1 MEYTARAMMRL
12 LQYQGIPLWRNV
24 VFLQFTLQIVS
35 AVLVLSFL
43 AFFFTNLFREIDQRE
58 IPFGFSFLDRSTGIP
73 IGETL
78 IPYSTEDSYR
88 YTLFVAFLNTVK
100 VAFVGVFFATIVGII
115 VGVARLSPNW
125 LLNRLALVYIDVFR
139 NVPLL
144 VQLLFWF
151 FIVLALPPI
160 REGYVL
166 GDAFY
171 LSNSGFAMPWLTPQS
186 NFWPWVIVA
195 ALGIAL
201 AVYVSRALER
211 RGAEAG
217 KPSHSLLAFFAIA
230 VGITGVGLLAFTP
243 FDITVPEP
251 QGRFGRLDGGTQVS
265 GSFVALLVGLV
276 VYTSSFIA
284 EIVRAG
290 IQSVSKGQT
299 EAARSVGLNGTASL
313 RFVIF
318 PQALRVIIPPT
329 ISHYL
334 NLTKNSSLAA
344 AIGYPDMVSVATTLT
359 QTAPAIS
366 LISIVMVSYLGLS
379 LFYALVGNIY
389 NRLIRYKAL

>member
-1 MEYTARAMMRL
+1 MRAL
-12 LQYQGIPLWRNV
+12 LYYQGIPLWRNV
-24 VFLQFTLQIVS
+24 VVLQFTLQIVS

-78 IPYSTEDSYR
+78 IRYSPEDSYR

-100 VAFVGVFFATIVGII
+100 VAFVGVIFATIVGII
-115 VGVARLSPNW
+115 VGVSRLSSNW
-125 LLNRLALVYIDVFR
+125 LLNRIALVYIDVFR
-139 NVPLL
+139 NIPLL

-160 REGYVL
+160 RRAYVL

-186 NFWPWVIVA
+186 NFWLWIIA
-195 ALGIAL
+195 ATLGIAL

-211 RGAEAG
+211 RGAETG

-230 VGITGVGLLAFTP
+230 AGIAGVGLFAFTP
-243 FDITVPEP
+243 LDITVPEP
-251 QGRFGRLDGGTQVS
+251 QGRFGRLAGGTQVS

-276 VYTSSFIA
+276 VYTSAFIA

-299 EAARSVGLNGTASL
+299 EAARSTGLNATASL

-359 QTAPAIS
+359 QTAPAVS
-366 LISIVMVSYLGLS
+366 LISIVMVSYLALS
-379 LFYALVGNIY
+379 LFYALIGNIY

>member
-1 MEYTARAMMRL
+1 MRL

-24 VFLQFTLQIVS
+24 VFLRFALQIVS
-35 AVLVLSFL
+35 AVLVVSFIV
-43 AFFFTNLFREIDQRE
+43 FFFTNIVREIDQRN
-58 IPFGFSFLDRSTGIP
+58 IPFGFTFLDRSTGIP

-78 IPYSTEDSYR
+78 VDYTPEDSYR

-100 VAFVGVFFATIVGII
+100 VALFGVAFATIVGIL

-125 LLNRLALVYIDVFR
+125 LLSRIALVYVDFFR

-151 FIVLALPPI
+151 FIVLSLPPL

-171 LSNSGFAMPWLTPQS
+171 LNHSGVALPWLSQQDG
-186 NFWPWVIVA
+186 FWPWVACVVAGAALAALAAAYLARREAETGRSRHVVLSGIAVFVVVA
-195 ALGIAL
+195 AVA
-201 AVYVSRALER
+201 AVV
-211 RGAEAG
+211 
-217 KPSHSLLAFFAIA
+217 
-230 VGITGVGLLAFTP
+230 FTP
-243 FDITVPEP
+243 LLYNEPEP
-251 QGRFGRLDGGTQVS
+251 MGRFGRLSGGAKVS
-265 GSFVALLVGLV
+265 GSFLALLVGLV
-276 VYTSSFIA
+276 VYTSAFIG

-290 IQSVSKGQT
+290 IQSVGKGQT
-299 EAARSVGLNGTASL
+299 EAARSLGLTGGDPL

-344 AIGYPDMVSVATTLT
+344 AIGYPDLVSVATTLT
-359 QTAPAIS
+359 QTAPAVS
-366 LISIVMVSYLGLS
+366 LLLIVMIAYLAMS
-379 LFYALVGNIY
+379 LTYALVGNVY
-389 NRLIRYKAL
+389 NRLVRIRGA

>member
-1 MEYTARAMMRL
+1 MMRL

-24 VFLQFTLQIVS
+24 VFLRFTLQVVS

-43 AFFFTNLFREIDQRE
+43 AFFFTNLLREIDQRE

-78 IPYSTEDSYR
+78 IRYDTEDSYR

-100 VAFVGVFFATIVGII
+100 VAFIGVIFATIVGIM

-125 LLNRLALVYIDVFR
+125 LLNRLAVVYIDVFR

-160 REGYVL
+160 REAYVL

-186 NFWPWVIVA
+186 NFWPWVIAV

-211 RGAEAG
+211 RNAETG

-230 VGITGVGLLAFTP
+230 AGIAGVGLFAFTP
-243 FDITVPEP
+243 LDVTMPER
-251 QGRFGRLDGGTQVS
+251 GAFGRLSGGTQVS
-265 GSFVALLVGLV
+265 GSFVALLLGLV
-276 VYTSSFIA
+276 IYTSSFIA

-299 EAARSVGLNGTASL
+299 EAARSVGLNGTLSL

-359 QTAPAIS
+359 QTAPAVS

-379 LFYALVGNIY
+379 LFYALIGNIY

>member
-1 MEYTARAMMRL
+1 MRL

-78 IPYSTEDSYR
+78 IRYDTEDSYR

-100 VAFVGVFFATIVGII
+100 VAFVGVFFATVVGII

-139 NVPLL
+139 NIPLL

-160 REGYVL
+160 REAYVL
-166 GDAFY
+166 GDAIY

-186 NFWPWVIVA
+186 NFWPWVVAA

-211 RGAEAG
+211 RGAETG
-217 KPSHSLLAFFAIA
+217 KPSRSLLAFFAIA
-230 VGITGVGLLAFTP
+230 VGIAGVGLFAFTP
-243 FDITVPEP
+243 LDVTVPER
-251 QGRFGRLDGGTQVS
+251 GAFGRLNGGTQVS

-299 EAARSVGLNGTASL
+299 EAARSTGLNGTASL

-344 AIGYPDMVSVATTLT
+344 AIGYPDMVGVATTLT
-359 QTAPAIS
+359 QTAPAVS
-366 LISIVMVSYLGLS
+366 LIGIVMVSYLGLS
-379 LFYALVGNIY
+379 LFYALVGNVY